1 MTPAAMAL
9 LLAGGVLGA
18 GAGRLLRLPMWP
30 MTGAILGAAVVH
42 NLAGGAGGATNV
54 PAGWSI
60 LAQVLVGAAVGATI
74 TPGVVAQFRAVLLPG
89 LLAVVSMIGVG
100 IVCGLGI
107 AATGQVDS
115 VAAVFGMVPGGVG
128 EMVAAATALNG
139 DSALVAG
146 MHVTRL
152 VLVLGTLPLVIGW
165 TVRLAGGRGDDG

>member
-1 MTPAAMAL
+1 MAL

-18 GAGRLLRLPMWP
+18 GTGRLLRLPMWP
-30 MTGAILGAAVVH
+30 MTGALLGAAVVH
-42 NLAGGAGGATNV
+42 NLAGGATNV

-165 TVRLAGGRGDDG
+165 TVRLAGGRGDEG